1 MTDWADRSIY
11 PYARRRP
18 YEAWYRTIYPLL
30 GVLQRHTM
38 PVYMPDACRRR
49 CRRVGPNIES
59 GVPLYRRQPNHAGIP
74 RLVPTTRCVI
84 RPTPQG
90 RGYYVVIEEEEG
102 DDVLV
107 LAPPGVRIP
116 TEAGTHPPLCSEG
129 WRLARF
135 SPVDGQSPLLD
146 QHRPTSVFDIGVRGA
161 LVEIFTRCS
170 EHSVWLADRIEE
182 IVRSA
187 WMISQPDVNG
197 DVPVLASQ
205 RVIERD
211 EMLDELVAALQ
222 DLASALPT
230 DIDKRFQ
237 DPYYFVELRDELDL
251 YT

>member
-1 MTDWADRSIY
+1 MSAGW
-11 PYARRRP
+11 
-18 YEAWYRTIYPLL
+18 
-30 GVLQRHTM
+30 
-38 PVYMPDACRRR
+38 
-49 CRRVGPNIES
+49 PNIES
-59 GVPLYRRQPNHAGIP
+59 GVLLYRRQPDYAGIP
-74 RLVPTTRCVI
+74 RLALTTRCVI

-90 RGYYVVIEEEEG
+90 RGYYVVIEEG
-102 DDVLV
+102 GDVLV

-146 QHRPTSVFDIGVRGA
+146 QQRPTSVFDIGVRGA
-161 LVEIFTRCS
+161 LVEIFARCP
-170 EHSVWLADRIEE
+170 EHSVWLADRLEE

-197 DVPVLASQ
+197 DVPMLASQ

-211 EMLDELVAALQ
+211 EMLDELVVALQ
-222 DLASALPT
+222 DLASALSTDT

-237 DPYYFVELRDELDL
+237 DPCYFVELRDELDS